1 MTPINLMDRLAAKLQ
16 TLMDDYTTEQPS
28 GTLPIKVYPGYF
40 PVRTDASEINSALY
54 VLVKQVMDEE
64 GNKESSAVVE
74 IGFSI
79 YDEDPLHGWRSLF
92 NVLEHVRQYLLKNR
106 IIDKKHWLQL
116 PVETI
121 VFDDQSQA
129 WPQWRAT
136 ITTKYTISQPEEEGF
151 LYGR

>member
-106 IIDKKHWLQL
+106 IIDKS
-116 PVETI
+116 TG
-121 VFDDQSQA
+121 SSC
-129 WPQWRAT
+129 QWKPSCSMTSLRRGL
-136 ITTKYTISQPEEEGF
+136 SG
-151 LYGR
+151 GRP

>member
-40 PVRTDASEINSALY
+40 PVRTDATEMNSALY
-54 VLVKQVMDEE
+54 VLVKQVVDESE
-64 GNKESSAVVE
+64 KVKSYAIVE

-79 YDEDPLHGWRSLF
+79 YDEDPVYGWRSLF
-92 NVLEHVRQYLLKNR
+92 NALEHVRQYLLKNR

-116 PVETI
+116 PMETI

-136 ITTKYTISQPEEEGF
+136 MTAKYTVGQPVEEGIT
-151 LYGR
+151 YGQ

>member
-1 MTPINLMDRLAAKLQ
+1 MTPINLMDRLAEKLQ
-16 TLMDDYTTEQPS
+16 KLLDDYSTEQPS
-28 GTLPIKVYPGYF
+28 GTLPIKVYPGYV
-40 PVRTDASEINSALY
+40 PIRTEAKEKNSEVY
-54 VLVKQVMDEE
+54 VLIRQILDEE
-64 GNKESSAVVE
+64 GNKKSSAIVE

-79 YDEDPLHGWRSLF
+79 YDEDPVCGWRSLY

-106 IIDKKHWLQL
+106 IIEKKHWIQL

-136 ITTKYTISQPEEEGF
+136 ITTKCTISQPEEEGI
-151 LYGR
+151 LYG

>member
-16 TLMDDYTTEQPS
+16 TLMDDYTAEQPS

-40 PVRTDASEINSALY
+40 PVRTDATEMNSGLY
-54 VLVKQVMDEE
+54 VLVRQVSDEDE
-64 GNKESSAVVE
+64 KNKSSAIVE

-79 YDEDPLHGWRSLF
+79 YDEDPVHGWRSLF
-92 NVLEHVRQYLLKNR
+92 NALEHVRQYLLKNR

-116 PVETI
+116 PMETI
-121 VFDDQSQA
+121 VFDEQNQA

-136 ITTKYTISQPEEEGF
+136 MTAKYTISQPEEEGI

>member
-16 TLMDDYTTEQPS
+16 TLMDDYSTDQPS

-40 PVRTDASEINSALY
+40 PVRTDATEMNSAMY
-54 VLVKQVMDEE
+54 VLVKQVLDDTE
-64 GNKESSAVVE
+64 KIKSSAIVE

-79 YDEDPLHGWRSLF
+79 YDEDPVDGWRSLY
-92 NVLEHVRQYLLKNR
+92 NALEHVRQYLLKNR

-116 PVETI
+116 PMETL
-121 VFDDQSQA
+121 VFDDQNQA

-136 ITTKYTISQPEEEGF
+136 MTAKYTVGQPAEEGIT
-151 LYGR
+151 YGQ